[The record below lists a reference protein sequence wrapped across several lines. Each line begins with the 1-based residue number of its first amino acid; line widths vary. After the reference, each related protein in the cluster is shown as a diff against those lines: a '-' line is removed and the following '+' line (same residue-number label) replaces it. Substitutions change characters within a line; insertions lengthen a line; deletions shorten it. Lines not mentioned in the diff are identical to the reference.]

1 MKKWS
6 AIVFSV
12 FTLMFAVQ
20 RPVNVAFADETRYA
34 KAECVME
41 MQSRRI
47 LYEESGDLRLPM
59 ASTTKIV
66 TLLTVLNECKT
77 IDESV
82 EIPKQAE
89 GVEGSSVYLKAGDK
103 YTVRELLY
111 GLMLRSGNDCA
122 TALAWHISG
131 GNAGFC
137 VKMQETAQ
145 RAGALDSA
153 FKNPHGLPCDGHY
166 TTARDLTKI
175 ACLGMQNETFREIVG
190 TKYFQARGWKN
201 KNKILSLCEGGN
213 GVKTG
218 YTMQAGRCLVA
229 SATRKG
235 MTLVC
240 TVLSCPTMFERAT
253 SLLDDAFSAYDNKIV
268 VEKNGVYEWE
278 KDGKRYKARALYER
292 RYPMRD
298 GEKNFLSYT
307 IKPLEKSQKDETG
320 REILAVLEIRLAKH
334 LLFLEKLYKL

>member
-1 MKKWS
+1 MRKWKTVVF
-6 AIVFSV
+6 AI
-12 FTLMFAVQ
+12 FTLIFALQ
-20 RPVNVAFADETRYA
+20 RPVRVAIADETRYS

-66 TLLTVLNECKT
+66 TLLTVLNACKN
-77 IDESV
+77 IEEIV

-131 GNAGFC
+131 GISAFC
-137 VKMQETAQ
+137 LKMQETAQ

-166 TTARDLTKI
+166 TTARDLTSV
-175 ACLGMQNETFREIVG
+175 ACFGMQNETFREIVG

-218 YTMQAGRCLVA
+218 YTKQAGRCLVA
-229 SATRKG
+229 SATRNG
-235 MTLVC
+235 MTIVC
-240 TVLSCPTMFERAT
+240 TVLHCPTMFERAT
-253 SLLDDAFSAYDNKIV
+253 LLLDDAFSAYENKIV

-278 KDGKRYKARALYER
+278 KDGKRCKAQAISER
-292 RYPMRD
+292 CYPMRE
-298 GEKNFLSYT
+298 GEENLLSYT
-307 IKPLEKSQKDETG
+307 IKPLKKSQKDETG